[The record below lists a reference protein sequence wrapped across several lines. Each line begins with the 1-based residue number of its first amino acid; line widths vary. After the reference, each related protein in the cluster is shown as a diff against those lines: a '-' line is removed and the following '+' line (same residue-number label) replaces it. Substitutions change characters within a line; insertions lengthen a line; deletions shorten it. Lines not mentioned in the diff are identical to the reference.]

1 MSEENVPK
9 PGRIV
14 SLGTVMTPQ
23 GKLEH
28 VAVRAPFERT
38 DVPRKT
44 MTPQEARAAVDNAVM
59 RGTPGGLLLARILT
73 MPEHEK
79 LQVIEQAMKEDTLIL
94 WFALLPKAV
103 RAHFVQ
109 AAMNDLK
116 ETAH

>member
-1 MSEENVPK
+1 MSDENVPK
-9 PGRIV
+9 LGRIV
-14 SLGTVMTPQ
+14 SLGTVMTPK
-23 GKLEH
+23 GKMEH
-28 VAVRAPFERT
+28 IAVRAPHERT
-38 DVPRKT
+38 DVPRKS
-44 MTPQEARAAVDNAVM
+44 MSPEEARAAVDNACM
-59 RGTPGGLLLARILT
+59 RGTPGGILLARILT

-79 LQVIEQAMKEDTLIL
+79 LQVIEHAMKEDTLVL